1 MYIWN
6 FKLYIYIINT
16 SLISIIVDGAENFNK
31 LVKLRDININKT
43 TKNCTLYRKKLCENF
58 ILTFNFQFTISFS
71 FLFFIKENFY
81 FTILVL
87 DIELNHQ
94 WFLLQMTYIRFR
106 VVIYMWHKSCSRTV
120 VVETCCTCPLI

>member
-6 FKLYIYIINT
+6 FKLYIDITNT

-31 LVKLRDININKT
+31 LVKLRDINLNKT
-43 TKNCTLYRKKLCENF
+43 TKNCTLYRTKLCENF
-58 ILTFNFQFTISFS
+58 ILIFNFQFTISF
-71 FLFFIKENFY
+71 FFFFIKEKFY

-94 WFLLQMTYIRFR
+94 
-106 VVIYMWHKSCSRTV
+106 
-120 VVETCCTCPLI
+120 